1 MVDFQIQLFDAV
13 KVLQAK
19 HYSVQFYKPE
29 AFKSILQCSVLNVLN
44 KPFTE
49 KFLIMLSFLLGFLKI
64 SHLIN
69 SKEH

>member
-19 HYSVQFYKPE
+19 HYSVQFYIPE
-29 AFKSILQCSVLNVLN
+29 ALKSILQCSVLHVLN

-49 KFLIMLSFLLGFLKI
+49 NFLIMLSFLLGFLKI
-64 SHLIN
+64 SLKFLI
-69 SKEH
+69 